1 MIDDHCHLDF
11 FNEKE
16 LEKIMKNSKNM
27 LIVSNSVNLDSCK
40 KNIEISKKYKNV
52 KCAFGMYPEKL
63 TLKKFNEFSKFVFNH
78 RRRLFAMGEIG
89 MDFLHKENP
98 ELQEKIFRKQLDMAR
113 KYKVPAIIHTRKA
126 EKEILKI
133 LEEYKDLKLIL
144 HCFSGNFKLI
154 KKAVELGCYFSIP
167 TSIMRTEHFQKMV
180 LEIPKKKILTETDSP
195 YLSPFIGEKNTPIN
209 IKESLKKIAEI
220 WKVNFE
226 EVEKQVEE
234 NFNLCFD
241 K

>member
-89 MDFLHKENP
+89 MDFLHKKNP